1 MLNNF
6 VVLNVVFISIFILT
20 AIHNIKQ
27 FKSYLEI
34 KDYVQKNSLPIY
46 NVASSR
52 MQDDFD
58 TIISECGLIINN
70 KNVVYSSFEEKNDV
84 IMGTYELAAKGQY
97 SLFIKYLETLQKQ
110 NMLYK
115 INLLSLKINSLDEIN
130 INLNIESLYEVK

>member
-6 VVLNVVFISIFILT
+6 VILNVGFISIFIFT
-20 AIHNIKQ
+20 VIHDIKQ

-46 NVASSR
+46 NIASSR

-58 TIISECGLIINN
+58 TIISECGLVINN
-70 KNVVYSSFEEKNDV
+70 KNVVYSAFEEKNDV
-84 IMGTYELAAKGQY
+84 IMGTYELSAKGQY
-97 SLFIKYLETLQKQ
+97 LLHIKYLETLQKQ